1 MSELEQIGQEYF
13 QVISQQVFNAEQ
25 LDYSVFEKQIP
36 FLDQMASIKNSG
48 ISVFDFHTKEHIYNS
63 NNMHNLFGYDL
74 NKIEELGTKYYD
86 SRIHPEDFLGL
97 MKNGLSLIK
106 HYFELPASERKDFKL
121 QNEYRILN
129 AKEKYI
135 KVIEQ
140 QQVLELDSSGNLWLA
155 ISVLDISPN
164 QEPINAIISQL
175 VNVKTGETKQLELVP
190 NQTKNIELSKRE
202 KQILSFVKEGLLS
215 KEISNNLSISV
226 HTVNT
231 HRQNILKKLG
241 ANNSFEAV
249 EYANKLR
256 LA

>member
-13 QVISQQVFNAEQ
+13 QVISQQVFDVSQ
-25 LDYSVFEKQIP
+25 LDYTIFEKQTP
-36 FLDQMASIKNSG
+36 FLDQMAAIKNSG
-48 ISVFDFHTKEHIYNS
+48 ISVFDFHKKEHIYNS

-74 NKIEELGTKYYD
+74 KKIEELGTKYYD
-86 SRIHPEDFLGL
+86 SRIHPEDYLSL
-97 MKNGLSLIK
+97 LKNGLALIK
-106 HYFELPASERKDFKL
+106 YYFSLPASERKDFKL

-129 AKEKYI
+129 AQDKYI

-140 QQVLELDSSGNLWLA
+140 QQVLELDTQGNLWLA
-155 ISVLDISPN
+155 LSVLDISPN
-164 QEPINAIISQL
+164 QDLIDGIISQL
-175 VNVKTGETKQLELVP
+175 VNIKTGEIKQFELVEKS
-190 NQTKNIELSKRE
+190 TDRVELSKRE
-202 KQILSFVKEGLLS
+202 KQILSYVKEGLLS
-215 KEISNNLSISV
+215 KEISSNLSISV

-249 EYANKLR
+249 EYASKLR

>member
-13 QVISQQVFNAEQ
+13 QVISQQVFDVSQ
-25 LDYSVFEKQIP
+25 LDYTVFEKQTP
-36 FLDQMASIKNSG
+36 FLDQMAAVKNSG
-48 ISVFDFHTKEHIYNS
+48 ISVFDFNKKKHIYHS

-74 NKIEELGTKYYD
+74 EKIKEIGTDYYD
-86 SRIHPEDFLGL
+86 SRIHPDDYLSL
-97 MKNGLSLIK
+97 LKNGLALIK
-106 HYFELPASERKDFKL
+106 YYFQLPSSERKDFKL

-129 AKEKYI
+129 AEDTYI

-140 QQVLELDSSGNLWLA
+140 QQVLELDSQGNLWLA
-155 ISVLDISPN
+155 LSVLDISPN
-164 QEPINAIISQL
+164 QEAIDGIISQL
-175 VNVKTGETKQLELVP
+175 VNVKTGQTKQFEL
-190 NQTKNIELSKRE
+190 TEKTTDTIELSKRE
-202 KQILSFVKEGLLS
+202 KEILGYVKEGLLS

>member
-13 QVISQQVFNAEQ
+13 QVISQQVFDVEQ
-25 LDYSVFEKQIP
+25 LDYTVFEKQIP
-36 FLDQMASIKNSG
+36 FLNQMAAIKNSG
-48 ISVFDFHTKEHIYNS
+48 ISIFDFYKKEHIFNS

-74 NKIEELGTKYYD
+74 EKIEEIGTEYYD
-86 SRIHPEDFLGL
+86 SRIHPEDYLSL
-97 MKNGLSLIK
+97 LKNGLSLIK
-106 HYFELPASERKDFKL
+106 YYYTLPPSERKDFKL

-129 AKEKYI
+129 ADNKYI

-140 QQVLELDSSGNLWLA
+140 QQVLELDRTGNLWLA
-155 ISVLDISPN
+155 LSVLDISPN
-164 QEPINAIISQL
+164 QESIDGVISQL
-175 VNVKTGETKQLELVP
+175 VNVKTGEIRQFELTENP
-190 NQTKNIELSKRE
+190 IDTIELSKRE
-202 KQILSFVKEGLLS
+202 KQILGYVKEGLLS

-249 EYANKLR
+249 EYASKLR

>member
-1 MSELEQIGQEYF
+1 MSDLEQIGQEYF
-13 QVISQQVFNAEQ
+13 KTISQQVFDSKL
-25 LDYSVFEKQIP
+25 LDYTIFEKQIP
-36 FLDQMASIKNSG
+36 FLNQMASIKNSG
-48 ISVFDFHTKEHIYNS
+48 ISVFDFYKKEHIYNS

-74 NKIEELGTKYYD
+74 EKIEEIGTKYYD
-86 SRIHPEDFLGL
+86 SRIHPEDYLGL
-97 MKNGLSLIK
+97 LKNGLALIK
-106 HYFELPASERKDFKL
+106 HYFSLPSSERKDFKL

-129 AKEKYI
+129 AQDKYV

-140 QQVLELDSSGNLWLA
+140 QQVLELDPKGNLWLA
-155 ISVLDISPN
+155 LSVLDISPN
-164 QEPINAIISQL
+164 QEPIDNITSQL
-175 VNVKTGETKQLELVP
+175 VNVKTGETKQFELVEKSID
-190 NQTKNIELSKRE
+190 NVELSKRE
-202 KQILSFVKEGLLS
+202 KQILSYVKEGLLS

-249 EYANKLR
+249 EYASKLR

>member
-1 MSELEQIGQEYF
+1 MSELERIGQEYF
-13 QVISQQVFNAEQ
+13 QVISQQVFDEDQ
-25 LDYSVFEKQIP
+25 LDYTVFEKQVP
-36 FLDQMASIKNSG
+36 FLNQMAAIKNSG
-48 ISVFDFHTKEHIYNS
+48 ISVFDFHKKGHIYNS

-74 NKIEELGTKYYD
+74 DKIEEIGTDYYD
-86 SRIHPEDFLGL
+86 SRIHPEDYVCLL
-97 MKNGLSLIK
+97 KNGLSLIK
-106 HYFELPASERKDFKL
+106 YYFSLPVSERKDFKL

-129 AKEKYI
+129 AHDKYI

-140 QQVLELDSSGNLWLA
+140 QQVLELDAHGNLWLA
-155 ISVLDISPN
+155 LSVLDISPN
-164 QEPINAIISQL
+164 QDIIDGIISQL
-175 VNVKTGETKQLELVP
+175 VNVKTGETKQFER
-190 NQTKNIELSKRE
+190 TKKPTDTIELSKRE
-202 KQILSFVKEGLLS
+202 KQILSYVKEGMLS

-249 EYANKLR
+249 EYATKLR

>member
-13 QVISQQVFNAEQ
+13 QVISQQIFDVAQ
-25 LDYSVFEKQIP
+25 LDYTIFEKQIP
-36 FLDQMASIKNSG
+36 FLDQMAAIKNSG
-48 ISVFDFHTKEHIYNS
+48 ISVFDFHKKEHIYNS

-74 NKIEELGTKYYD
+74 EKIEEIGTDYYD
-86 SRIHPEDFLGL
+86 SRIHPEDFLSL
-97 MKNGLSLIK
+97 LKNGLSLIK
-106 HYFELPASERKDFKL
+106 YYFSLPASERKNFKL

-129 AKEKYI
+129 AQDKYI

-140 QQVLELDSSGNLWLA
+140 QQVLELDTQGNLWLA
-155 ISVLDISPN
+155 LSVLDISPN
-164 QEPINAIISQL
+164 QDTIDGITSQL
-175 VNVKTGETKQLELVP
+175 VNVKTGETKQLKLA
-190 NQTKNIELSKRE
+190 KNPSDTVELSKRE
-202 KQILSFVKEGLLS
+202 KEILGYVKEGLLS

-249 EYANKLR
+249 EYATKLR

>member
-13 QVISQQVFNAEQ
+13 QVISQQVFDAAQ
-25 LDYSVFEKQIP
+25 LDYTVFEKQIP
-36 FLDQMASIKNSG
+36 FLNQMAAIKNSG
-48 ISVFDFHTKEHIYNS
+48 ISVFDFYKKEHIYNS

-74 NKIEELGTKYYD
+74 EKIKEIGTDYYD
-86 SRIHPEDFLGL
+86 SRIHPEDFLSL
-97 MKNGLSLIK
+97 TKNGLSLIK
-106 HYFELPASERKDFKL
+106 YYFSLPASERKNFKL

-129 AKEKYI
+129 AEDKYI

-140 QQVLELDSSGNLWLA
+140 QQVLELDAQGNLWLA
-155 ISVLDISPN
+155 LSVLDISPN
-164 QEPINAIISQL
+164 QDTIDRITSQL
-175 VNVKTGETKQLELVP
+175 VNVKTGETKQLELA
-190 NQTKNIELSKRE
+190 KNPTDTAELSKRE
-202 KQILSFVKEGLLS
+202 KEILGYVKEGLLS
-215 KEISNNLSISV
+215 KEISTNLSISV

-249 EYANKLR
+249 EYASKLR

>member
-1 MSELEQIGQEYF
+1 MSELEQVGQEYF
-13 QVISQQVFNAEQ
+13 QIISQQTFNTEQ
-25 LDYSVFEKQIP
+25 LDYSIFEKQIP
-36 FLDQMASIKNSG
+36 FLNQMASIKNSG

-74 NKIEELGTKYYD
+74 DKIEEFGTKYYD
-86 SRIHPEDFLGL
+86 SRIHPDDFLGL

-106 HYFELPASERKDFKL
+106 YYFELPSLERKNFKL

-140 QQVLELDSSGNLWLA
+140 QQVLELDNSGNLWLA

-164 QEPINAIISQL
+164 QEPIDTIISQL
-175 VNVKTGETKQLELVP
+175 VNVKTGETKQLELVT

>member
-13 QVISQQVFNAEQ
+13 QVISQQVFDVAQ
-25 LDYSVFEKQIP
+25 LDYTVFDKQIP
-36 FLDQMASIKNSG
+36 FLDQMAAIKNSG
-48 ISVFDFHTKEHIYNS
+48 ISVFDFYKKEHIYHS

-74 NKIEELGTKYYD
+74 DKIEEIGTEYYD
-86 SRIHPEDFLGL
+86 SRIHPEDFLSL
-97 MKNGLSLIK
+97 LKNGLALIK
-106 HYFELPASERKDFKL
+106 YYFQLPSSERKNFKL

-129 AKEKYI
+129 AEDKYI

-140 QQVLELDSSGNLWLA
+140 QQVLELDTQGNLWLA
-155 ISVLDISPN
+155 LSVLDISPN
-164 QEPINAIISQL
+164 QEIINGITSQL
-175 VNVKTGETKQLELVP
+175 VNVKTGETKQLELAKKP
-190 NQTKNIELSKRE
+190 TDTIELSKRE
-202 KQILSFVKEGLLS
+202 KQILSYVKEGLLS

-249 EYANKLR
+249 EYATKLR

>member
-13 QVISQQVFNAEQ
+13 QTISQQIFDITQ
-25 LDYSVFEKQIP
+25 LDYVVFNKQIP
-36 FLDQMASIKNSG
+36 FLDQMAAIKNSG
-48 ISVFDFHTKEHIYNS
+48 ISVFDFHKKEHIYHS

-74 NKIEELGTKYYD
+74 DKIEEIGTEYYD
-86 SRIHPEDFLGL
+86 SRIHPDDYLSL
-97 MKNGLSLIK
+97 LKNGLSLMN
-106 HYFELPASERKDFKL
+106 HYFTLPISERKDYKL

-129 AKEKYI
+129 AEEKYI

-140 QQVLELDSSGNLWLA
+140 QQVLELDAKGNIWLA
-155 ISVLDISPN
+155 LSVLDISPN
-164 QEPINAIISQL
+164 QSDKNGMISQL
-175 VNVKTGETKQLELVP
+175 VNVKNGETKLLERVHNP
-190 NQTKNIELSKRE
+190 NETIELSRRE
-202 KQILSFVKEGLLS
+202 KQILSYVKEGLLS
-215 KEISNNLSISV
+215 KEISSNLSISV

-249 EYANKLR
+249 EYATKLR

>member
-164 QEPINAIISQL
+164 QEPIDAIISQL

>member
-13 QVISQQVFNAEQ
+13 QVISQQVFDVAQ
-25 LDYSVFEKQIP
+25 LDYTVFEKQIP
-36 FLDQMASIKNSG
+36 FLDQMAAIKNCG
-48 ISVFDFHTKEHIYNS
+48 ISVFDFHKKEHIYNS

-74 NKIEELGTKYYD
+74 EKIEEIGTDYYD
-86 SRIHPEDFLGL
+86 SRIHPDDFLSL
-97 MKNGLSLIK
+97 LKNGLSLIK
-106 HYFELPASERKDFKL
+106 YYFSLPTSQRKNFKL

-129 AKEKYI
+129 AEDKYI

-140 QQVLELDSSGNLWLA
+140 QQVLELDTQGNLWLA
-155 ISVLDISPN
+155 LSVLDISPN
-164 QEPINAIISQL
+164 QDTIDGITSQL
-175 VNVKTGETKQLELVP
+175 VNVKTGETKQLELA
-190 NQTKNIELSKRE
+190 KNPTDTIELSKRE
-202 KQILSFVKEGLLS
+202 KEILGYVKEGLLS

-249 EYANKLR
+249 EYASKLR

>member
-13 QVISQQVFNAEQ
+13 QTISQQVFDASQ
-25 LDYSVFEKQIP
+25 LNYTIFEKQIP
-36 FLDQMASIKNSG
+36 FLNQMASIKNSG
-48 ISVFDFHTKEHIYNS
+48 ISVFDFHKREHIYNS
-63 NNMHNLFGYDL
+63 NNMQNLFGYDL
-74 NKIEELGTKYYD
+74 EKIEELGTKYYD
-86 SRIHPEDFLGL
+86 SRIHPEDYICLL
-97 MKNGLSLIK
+97 KNGLSLIK
-106 HYFELPASERKDFKL
+106 YYFTLPANERKNFKL

-129 AKEKYI
+129 SEDEYI

-140 QQVLELDSSGNLWLA
+140 QQVLELDSQGNLWLA
-155 ISVLDISPN
+155 LSVLDISPN
-164 QEPINAIISQL
+164 QDVIDGIISQL
-175 VNVKTGETKQLELVP
+175 VNVKTGETKQFELAKKP
-190 NQTKNIELSKRE
+190 TDTIELSKRE

-249 EYANKLR
+249 DYAAKLR

>member
-13 QVISQQVFNAEQ
+13 QVISQQVFDVAQ
-25 LDYSVFEKQIP
+25 LDYTVFDKQIP
-36 FLDQMASIKNSG
+36 FLDQMAAIKNSG
-48 ISVFDFHTKEHIYNS
+48 ISVFDFYKKEHIYHS

-74 NKIEELGTKYYD
+74 DKIEEIGTEYYD
-86 SRIHPEDFLGL
+86 SRIHPEDFLSL
-97 MKNGLSLIK
+97 LKNGLALIK
-106 HYFELPASERKDFKL
+106 YYFQLPSSERKNFKL

-129 AKEKYI
+129 AEDKYI

-140 QQVLELDSSGNLWLA
+140 QQVLELDTQGNLWLA
-155 ISVLDISPN
+155 LSVLDISPN
-164 QEPINAIISQL
+164 QEIINGITSQL
-175 VNVKTGETKQLELVP
+175 VNVKTGETKQLELAKKP
-190 NQTKNIELSKRE
+190 TDTIELSKRE
-202 KQILSFVKEGLLS
+202 KQILGYVKEGLLS

-249 EYANKLR
+249 EYATKLR